1 MTRTAVLLVIACVAA
16 FTGASA
22 SASPP
27 VPLAKNQ
34 SIVTARAKLKQAG
47 WRPQKMKYQGTDDA
61 FLGFWAAGYH
71 ETELCGSDDSFCV
84 LDYTDGH
91 GACLRVMFDYGALK
105 PLKAWV
111 SSWTREC
118 PNPAMLVKPTR

>member
-1 MTRTAVLLVIACVAA
+1 VTRPAASLVIACAA
-16 FTGASA
+16 ALAGAA
-22 SASPP
+22 AWAAPP

-34 SIVTARAKLKQAG
+34 SIATARAKLKQAG
-47 WRPQKMKYQGTDDA
+47 WRPLKMKYQGTDTA
-61 FLGFWAAGYH
+61 FMDFWYAGYT
-71 ETELCGSDDSFCV
+71 ETEQCAADDSFCV

-91 GACLRVMFDYGALK
+91 GNCLRVMFDYGALK

-118 PNPAMLVKPTR
+118 PNPAMIVKPTH